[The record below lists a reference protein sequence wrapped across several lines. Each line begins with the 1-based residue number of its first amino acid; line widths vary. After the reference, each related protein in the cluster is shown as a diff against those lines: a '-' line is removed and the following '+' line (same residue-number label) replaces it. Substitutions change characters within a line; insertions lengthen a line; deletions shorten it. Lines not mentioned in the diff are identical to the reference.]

1 MSRTA
6 VLPPAAALPAVWSG
20 LHKQFM
26 VFLRVECGLSANT
39 LDAYGRDLASLM
51 HDLAGLGVGTP
62 AGLTPRLLSQHLS
75 RLKTDR
81 DLSGSSII
89 RHMATIKVFC
99 RWLTARG
106 GMHEDPSEVLERP
119 MRWKKLPGVLS
130 PRQLKALIEAP
141 SAAVGTWPLAV
152 GQNEAKCQK
161 PKANSPP
168 APPLWLRDRAM
179 LELMYASGLRA
190 SEVGALGMT
199 DFHETLGVVRVTG
212 KGNKQRLVPV
222 GKPAMG
228 AIERY
233 LKECRPRLVREDRR
247 DAGKMILTRSGRP
260 IERVAVWQIVKRH
273 AAAAGLRDVHPHM
286 LRHSFATHLLAGG
299 ADLRVVQELLG
310 HADIATTQIYTHVDK
325 SRLKSVHQKHHPR
338 A

>member
-1 MSRTA
+1 MPRTA
-6 VLPPAAALPAVWSG
+6 VLPDASSLPPGWRS
-20 LHKQFM
+20 LYRQFET
-26 VFLRVECGLSANT
+26 FLRVECGLSPNT

-51 HDLAGLGVGTP
+51 HELTDRGVGSP
-62 AGLTPRLLSQHLS
+62 SDLGPRHLTEHLA

-81 DLSGSSII
+81 DLSGASII

-99 RWLTARG
+99 RWLRARG
-106 GMHEDPSEVLERP
+106 GIAEDPSQVLDRP

-130 PRQLKALIEAP
+130 PRQLKSLIDAP
-141 SAAVGTWPLAV
+141 S
-152 GQNEAKCQK
+152 
-161 PKANSPP
+161 PP
-168 APPLWLRDRAM
+168 PDSDSPLWLRDRAM

-190 SEVGALGMT
+190 SEVGAICLT

-212 KGNKQRLVPV
+212 KGRKQRLVPV
-222 GKPAMG
+222 GKPAM
-228 AIERY
+228 AAVTRY
-233 LKECRPRLVREDRR
+233 LAECRPLLARNGHDQGRL
-247 DAGKMILTRSGRP
+247 ILTRTGRP
-260 IERVAVWQIVKRH
+260 IERVAVWQIVRRH
-273 AAAAGLRDVHPHM
+273 AAAAGLSHVHPHM

-325 SRLKSVHQKHHPR
+325 ARLKSIHQKHHPR